1 MRERACVRACMY
13 VHACAHACVRVC
25 TRMHAYFFLVC
36 AQCDKRRLGQVYIA
50 QLHRRAVILDGSFKD
65 KVMEAINLD
74 GSESDCDSVGRPSTH
89 ATVDTLTAASRD
101 STDAHRSLPT
111 SRSGTSLASDD
122 DHDSGL
128 MMTSINSRSQASR
141 RVSFTREGRVTHA
154 EVFFAK
160 VKKQV
165 RMREKL
171 AKYAPPYPHSQWPLT
186 AHITD
191 PVRLSVVCSGPS
203 DVMQVSSGPT
213 QLQ

>member
-1 MRERACVRACMY
+1 
-13 VHACAHACVRVC
+13 
-25 TRMHAYFFLVC
+25 
-36 AQCDKRRLGQVYIA
+36 
-50 QLHRRAVILDGSFKD
+50 
-65 KVMEAINLD
+65 MEAINLD

-89 ATVDTLTAASRD
+89 ATG
-101 STDAHRSLPT
+101 HPT
-111 SRSGTSLASDD
+111 T
-122 DHDSGL
+122 
-128 MMTSINSRSQASR
+128 TSINSRSQASR

-203 DVMQVSSGPT
+203 DVMQTVRLFVDT
-213 QLQ
+213 QSQTGLTVCRIKNKFLCSDFEAEDGYRDVTVNVLFEAENGLKIIGEIQVHDRELYELKDKMHKLYEVKRAQHPSNIVE

>member
-1 MRERACVRACMY
+1 MREHACVRACMY

-89 ATVDTLTAASRD
+89 ATG
-101 STDAHRSLPT
+101 HPT
-111 SRSGTSLASDD
+111 T
-122 DHDSGL
+122 
-128 MMTSINSRSQASR
+128 TSINSRSQASR